1 MVKLTEN
8 DKTLVV
14 PAGLGNLRQSSGS
27 GGSGMTPQEVQS
39 MIDESIDEYDTEI
52 QVDLEEIRGAVSGNS
67 EDISTLSATTEEI
80 SQQIGSLSGL
90 TADIAAIS
98 GQTTENTQDIGILS
112 GTTSALTSSV
122 DNLAGAVTALTEGV
136 ESLSGQTTANTQNI
150 EAVSGAVE
158 TLSGSLSGYTTTD
171 TFNSG
176 ISGLTGQI
184 SGVSGQVTELSGVT
198 GNIESNLGTLS
209 GATEAIG
216 QAVSAKQDALT
227 AGNGIDIS
235 GATVSVK
242 AGEGLGFSGDTL
254 VVSGGSSNSQV
265 FYIDDIYGTYQDL
278 ATLLFSYWDS
288 QNQIMSSAY
297 TAADI
302 HIYMWMGQDFQGAF
316 ASDFKGYIEVFPDSV
331 WEEDGIYTMNLTSVF
346 SHSTTAYAFK
356 YGITQAGESRGNWL
370 EPVFN
375 FSFNQYITYVR
386 FGNDG
391 RGYLTYDADNDRFE
405 YDSGYVATGDTSN
418 ACEDLVDW
426 LLTKQGIVDGGLV
439 FDFICVQNLNKFFVT
454 SNGETKTY
462 THPTIGFKELS
473 SPYTIGDYEFG
484 YEITYGYT
492 DWVLKIDMSE
502 GHNVG
507 ANLRISAV

>member
-1 MVKLTEN
+1 MVTFEKN
-8 DKTLVV
+8 DKKLVI
-14 PAGLGNLRQSSGS
+14 PSALGNFGVAGGSTGS
-27 GGSGMTPQEVQS
+27 GITPEQAAEIS
-39 MIDESIDEYDTEI
+39 SAITEAAINEYDIEI
-52 QVDLEEIRGAVSGNS
+52 QVDLEEIRENVSAATEGLATLSGITAGLSGATEAAGQAAATNA
-67 EDISTLSATTEEI
+67 ENISTLS
-80 SQQIGSLSGL
+80 
-90 TADIAAIS
+90 
-98 GQTTENTQDIGILS
+98 
-112 GTTSALTSSV
+112 GTTDTIIRDMVLISAAT
-122 DNLAGAVTALTEGV
+122 DNLAE
-136 ESLSGQTTANTQNI
+136 
-150 EAVSGAVE
+150 AVE
-158 TLSGSLSGYTTTD
+158 TLTDGLSAYTTND
-171 TFNSG
+171 TYTQG
-176 ISGLTGQI
+176 IQGVQGQI
-184 SGVSGQVTELSGVT
+184 SGLSGQVTELSAATETIGT
-198 GNIESNLGTLS
+198 GLGTLS
-209 GATEAIG
+209 GATEAIE
-216 QAVSAKQDALT
+216 QAMSGKQDAIS

-235 GATVSVK
+235 GATISVK

-254 VVSGGSSNSQV
+254 VVSGNSGGGQV
-265 FYIDDIYGTYQDL
+265 FYIDDVYGTYQDL

-288 QNQIMSSAY
+288 INGVMSSAY
-297 TAADI
+297 TADDI
-302 HIYMWMGQDFQGAF
+302 HIYMWMGQNFQGAF
-316 ASDFKGYIEVFPDSV
+316 ESDFKGYIEVFPDSV
-331 WEEDGIYTMNLTSVF
+331 WEEEGIYTMNLTAVF

-426 LLTKQGIVDGGLV
+426 LLTKEGIVDGKLV
-439 FDFICVQNLNKFFVT
+439 FDYICVQNLNKFFVT

-492 DWVLKIDMSE
+492 DWILKIDISE

-507 ANLRISAV
+507 ANVRITAV

>member
-1 MVKLTEN
+1 MVIHSRDDKKLV
-8 DKTLVV
+8 L
-14 PAGLGNLRQSSGS
+14 PSSLGNFGGS
-27 GGSGMTPQEVQS
+27 TSTGGSGMTPEEVQG
-39 MIDESIDEYDTEI
+39 MIDTSIDEYDTEI
-52 QVDLEEIRGAVSGNS
+52 QVDLEDLSERISGNTDNIA
-67 EDISTLSATTEEI
+67 ELSGATVALKEQVDGI
-80 SQQIGSLSGL
+80 SLSGV
-90 TADIAAIS
+90 
-98 GQTTENTQDIGILS
+98 TQDIQDLSGVTDGLSDSVSSLS
-112 GTTSALTSSV
+112 GTTSALTASV

-150 EAVSGAVE
+150 ETVSGAVE
-158 TLSGSLSGYTTTD
+158 TLSASLSGYTTTD
-171 TFNSG
+171 SFNSG

-184 SGVSGQVTELSGVT
+184 SGVSEDVTALSAATVE
-198 GNIESNLGTLS
+198 IE
-209 GATEAIG
+209 
-216 QAVSAKQDALT
+216 QAVSGKQDALT

-254 VVSGGSSNSQV
+254 VVSGSSSNSQV

-288 QNQIMSSAY
+288 TNEVMSSAY

-316 ASDFKGYIEVFPDSV
+316 TSDFKGYIEVLPDSV
-331 WEEDGIYTMNLTSVF
+331 REEDGIYIMNLTAVL

-356 YGITQAGESRGNWL
+356 YGITQAGESRGNWI

-386 FGNDG
+386 FGNDS

-426 LLTKQGIVDGGLV
+426 LLTKQGIVDGVLV
-439 FDFICVQNLNKFFVT
+439 FDYICVQNLNKFFVT